1 MSWFFIPLTTAAI
14 SAAFGVVV
22 LRRFL
27 DNAKRHNL
35 LWSVGLFA
43 IAVAAL
49 CQALAEL
56 AGGWSEPVFRVYYF
70 SAGVGPALWGAGTMY
85 LVGNR
90 RAADVFLY
98 AMLALIAAQ
107 AVVCAVL
114 PLDTS
119 YFAGGQIE
127 TGVKAAATPMR
138 VLIALMSSV
147 GAIAMIVG
155 ALLSFRSSRRI
166 HNLLIALGA
175 IVFSAGGTIAGLFP
189 EEGGLS
195 TAGLYLGNLAGIVL
209 VFVGFWMA
217 RTARTEAS
225 AATVAAAF
233 VAPRP

>member
-1 MSWFFIPLTTAAI
+1 MSWFFIPLATAGI
-14 SAAFGVVV
+14 SAVFGAAV

-27 DNAKRHNL
+27 ENHKRHNL

-49 CQALAEL
+49 CQAVAEYG
-56 AGGWSEPVFRVYYF
+56 GGWSEPVFRAYYF
-70 SAGVGPALWGAGTMY
+70 AAGIGPAMWGAGTMY
-85 LVGNR
+85 LLGNR
-90 RAADVFLY
+90 RAADAFLL

-107 AVVCAVL
+107 GVVCATL

-119 YFAGGQIE
+119 YFEGGQIE

-138 VLIALMSSV
+138 VLIALMSSI

-155 ALLSFRSSRRI
+155 ALLSFRASHRA

-175 IVFSAGGTIAGLFP
+175 IVFSAGGSIAGLFP
-189 EEGGLS
+189 QEGGLS
-195 TAGLYLGNLAGIVL
+195 TAALYLGNLVGIML

-217 RTARTEAS
+217 RGARAETS
-225 AATVAAAF
+225 AAAVAAAF